1 MTSRRTVYIYGAH
14 GHGKVIAEMLLANA
28 DVVGGFIDDGVE
40 PGRTVLSSAVLGP
53 FSALET
59 LSRDS
64 WIALGIGSNAVR
76 ERVARRVLAA
86 GFRLATVIH
95 PSAVVSGSARLG
107 PGTVVMALAVVNA
120 EAIVGAGVILNTR
133 SVTEHECVVGDFAH
147 LSPGATLGGQ
157 ARVGRRSHVGLNA
170 SVIHLGVVGDDVTI
184 GAGACVV
191 KPVESNTTV
200 VGVPARPLVRRT

>member
-86 GFRLATVIH
+86 GFRLRRSFTHQQWFRAPRGWVRNGRDG
-95 PSAVVSGSARLG
+95 VGSGQRRSDRRSRSDSY
-107 PGTVVMALAVVNA
+107 
-120 EAIVGAGVILNTR
+120 TR